1 MPVKMM
7 EYKDYYKILG
17 VEKSATSA
25 EINKAYRKLA
35 RKYHPDLNPNDK
47 TAEARF
53 KEINEAHEVL
63 GDPEKRQ
70 QYDAISPTWTR
81 PGFDM
86 SAAARAARQRARTAT
101 EGATS
106 SESFSDFFQSIFGQA
121 TGRAQ
126 PRPTTPGATASTA
139 RARRGDDIEQTVE
152 ATLEEAF
159 GGGQRVFTLTGQDRC
174 PRCNGTG
181 LDADG
186 KACSNCKGTGWTS
199 FSRRLEVKIPAGVRE
214 GSRIRIAGEGNPG
227 AGGGPR
233 GDLYLVVALKPHQR
247 FRLEDDNLLEDVDAP
262 YTTLV
267 LGGEVVVPTLKGK
280 VSLKVPAGTANGKQF
295 RLAGQGMPRLKD
307 GTRGDLLVKLNA
319 ILPGTQGKPLTSRE
333 KELLSE
339 LSALHGQQAAGR
351 AS

>member
-1 MPVKMM
+1 M

-17 VEKSATSA
+17 VEKSATA
-25 EINKAYRKLA
+25 TEIHKAYRKLA

-47 TAEARF
+47 TAEAHF

-86 SAAARAARQRARTAT
+86 NAAARAARQRARTAT
-101 EGATS
+101 DGATTGDG
-106 SESFSDFFQSIFGQA
+106 FSDFFQSIFGQA
-121 TGRAQ
+121 TARAQ
-126 PRPTTPGATASTA
+126 SRPAAPSTASTTN
-139 RARRGDDIEQTVE
+139 RVRRGDDIEQSVE
-152 ATLEEAF
+152 VTLEEAF

-181 LDADG
+181 LDAEG
-186 KACSNCKGTGWTS
+186 KACANCKGTGWTS
-199 FSRRLEVKIPAGVRE
+199 FSRRLEVKLPVGVRE
-214 GSRIRIAGEGNPG
+214 GLRIRIAGEGNPG
-227 AGGGPR
+227 TGGGPR
-233 GDLYLVVALKPHQR
+233 GDLYLVVTIKPHQR
-247 FRLEDDNLLEDVDAP
+247 FRIEEDNLLEDVDAP

-307 GTRGDLLVKLNA
+307 GARGDLLVTLHA
-319 ILPGTQGKPLTSRE
+319 ILPGTQGTPLTSRE
-333 KELLSE
+333 RELLSE
-339 LSALHGQQAAGR
+339 LSSLHGQQPAGR

>member
-1 MPVKMM
+1 M

-17 VEKSATSA
+17 VEKSATPA
-25 EINKAYRKLA
+25 EIHKAYRKLA
-35 RKYHPDLNPNDK
+35 RKYHPDLNPSDK

-81 PGFDM
+81 PGFDVN
-86 SAAARAARQRARTAT
+86 AAARAARQRARTAT
-101 EGATS
+101 EGAAAG
-106 SESFSDFFQSIFGQA
+106 EGFSDFFQSIFGQA
-121 TGRAQ
+121 TARTQ
-126 PRPTTPGATASTA
+126 PRATPSGATGAPS
-139 RARRGDDIEQTVE
+139 RARRGDDIEQSVE
-152 ATLEEAF
+152 VTLEEAF

-174 PRCNGTG
+174 PRCNGSG
-181 LDADG
+181 LDAEG
-186 KACSNCKGTGWTS
+186 KTCPNCKGTGWTS
-199 FSRRLEVKIPAGVRE
+199 FSRRLEVKLPAGIRE

-227 AGGGPR
+227 SGGGPR
-233 GDLYLVVALKPHQR
+233 GDLYLVVTLKPHQR
-247 FRLEDDNLLEDVDAP
+247 FRIEEDNLLEDVEAP

-307 GTRGDLLVKLNA
+307 GTRGDLLVKLHA
-319 ILPGTQGKPLTSRE
+319 ILPGTQGTPLTNRE
-333 KELLSE
+333 RELLSE
-339 LSALHGQQAAGR
+339 LSALHGQQPAGR